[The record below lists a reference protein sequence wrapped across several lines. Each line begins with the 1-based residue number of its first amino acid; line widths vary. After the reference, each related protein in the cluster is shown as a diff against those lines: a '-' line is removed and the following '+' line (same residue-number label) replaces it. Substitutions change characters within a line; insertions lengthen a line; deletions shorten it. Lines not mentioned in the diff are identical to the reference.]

1 MCREPK
7 ARMSRLVLC
16 STLSL
21 ALSLALSA
29 CVLVPVDSRTG
40 LPINLPQPA
49 PTNSV
54 TVVNPPAVAPPGP
67 TVLNARLYPLNDVA
81 QRAGVLNAT
90 IVNHQSGRGTITL
103 GYLGDTLQGEA
114 TRDAANSKR
123 GIANAA
129 GARGVSAQCDY
140 QLSGSNMGT
149 GSCGFSDGALY
160 RLHFGG

>member
-1 MCREPK
+1 
-7 ARMSRLVLC
+7 MSRLVLC

-40 LPINLPQPA
+40 LPINMPQPT

-54 TVVNPPAVAPPGP
+54 TVVTPPPAAAPAA
-67 TVLNARLYPLNDVA
+67 TVLSARLYPLNDVA

-114 TRDAANSKR
+114 TRDAANSRR

-140 QLSGSNMGT
+140 QLSGNGMGT

>member
-7 ARMSRLVLC
+7 VRMSRFLLC
-16 STLSL
+16 STI
-21 ALSLALSA
+21 SLALSA

-40 LPINLPQPA
+40 LPLNMPPA
-49 PTNSV
+49 AAPNQV
-54 TVVNPPAVAPPGP
+54 TVVNPPAPAAPAS
-67 TVLNARLYPLNDVA
+67 TLLTARLYPLNETA
-81 QRAGVLNAT
+81 QRAGMLNAT
-90 IVNHQSGRGTITL
+90 IVDHHSGRGTITL

-114 TRDAANSKR
+114 TRVAGNARK

-129 GARGVSAQCDY
+129 GARGVSAQCEY
-140 QLSGSNMGT
+140 QLSGAGMGT